1 MTTLKESE
9 VTANLRATTTN
20 LSYDEREVFTD
31 DKNHTIKYR
40 TLSWQSAAYIM
51 ACEARVQTV
60 QPGAIGWLFDC
71 RLYLL

>member
-9 VTANLRATTTN
+9 VTANLRTTNTN
-20 LSYDEREVFTD
+20 LSHNEREVFTD

-51 ACEARVQTV
+51 VCKGKGTHGTVRSHQTAL
-60 QPGAIGWLFDC
+60 QLSSIPL
-71 RLYLL
+71 

>member
-20 LSYDEREVFTD
+20 LSYDEHEVFTD
-31 DKNHTIKYR
+31 DKNHAIKYR

-51 ACEARVQTV
+51 VCEA
-60 QPGAIGWLFDC
+60 GAQMAIQLPFIP
-71 RLYLL
+71 L